1 MTLPEALYSAAQTRQ
16 LDQIAIGHHGIA
28 GYTLM
33 QRAGEAAFQVLR
45 RHWPR
50 ARRIALVCGPGNNG
64 GDGYVVARL
73 AQAAGLQVQVLVL
86 GDPARLRGDAR
97 TARDAAR
104 DAGVTM
110 HGFEAAHLHDS
121 EVIVD
126 ALFGTG
132 LERNVEN
139 EWRGAVETM
148 NAAVDTPVLAID
160 IPSGLHADAGRV
172 LGVAVRAQVTVTFIG
187 LKTGL
192 LTGHGRDYTGE
203 LVFNDLGVPAEVYA
217 QVDAVARRLS
227 AHALTGLLP
236 RRQRSLHKGQA
247 GHVGVIGGSE
257 GMAGAA
263 CLAGEAAVRAGA
275 GLTTLLTHPA
285 HATHLQLTRPEL
297 LTQSV
302 ADATALRSAWGRATV
317 LAIGPGLGQ
326 SRWARAL
333 LAAALDNPLPK
344 VIDADGLNLIASEP
358 IRRQDWILTP
368 HPGEAARLL
377 GIGIAQV
384 QAQRFEALQ
393 ALLERYGG
401 VCVLKGSGTLVG
413 QSAGPDIW
421 LCDAGNPGM
430 ASGGMGDVLTGMI
443 AALLAQ
449 GLAPFHAARLA
460 VWVHACAAD
469 DAAQAHGEIGLL
481 ASDLLPYAR
490 RRLNQLAAH
499 VY

>member
-1 MTLPEALYSAAQTRQ
+1 MTLPEALYSAAQARQ
-16 LDQIAIGHHGIA
+16 LDQIAIEHHSIA

-33 QRAGEAAFQVLR
+33 QRAGEAAFRVLR

-50 ARRIALVCGPGNNG
+50 ARRIMVVCGPGNNG

-73 AQAAGLQVQVLVL
+73 AHSAGLQVQVLAL
-86 GDPARLRGDAR
+86 ADPMRLRGDAY
-97 TARDAAR
+97 TAREAAQS
-104 DAGVTM
+104 AGVTIQ
-110 HGFEAAHLHDS
+110 GFEAARLRDS

-132 LERNVEN
+132 LERDVEN
-139 EWRGAVETM
+139 EWREAIEAI
-148 NAAVDTPVLAID
+148 NAALGTPVLAID

-192 LTGHGRDYTGE
+192 FTGHGRDYSGE
-203 LVFNDLGVPAEVYA
+203 LVFDNLGVPAEVYGH
-217 QVDAVARRLS
+217 VHSVARRLS
-227 AHALTGLLP
+227 ARALVGLLP
-236 RRQRSLHKGQA
+236 RRPRSLHKGRA

-263 CLAGEAAVRAGA
+263 RLAGEAAARAGA

-285 HATHLQLTRPEL
+285 HAAHLQLTRPEL
-297 LTQSV
+297 LTQPV
-302 ADATALRSAWGRATV
+302 ADAAALRGAWGRITV

-326 SRWARAL
+326 GRWARAL
-333 LAAALDNPLPK
+333 LATALENPLPK
-344 VIDADGLNLIASEP
+344 VIDADGLNLIAADP
-358 IRRQDWILTP
+358 LRRDDWILTP
-368 HPGEAARLL
+368 HPAEAARLL
-377 GIGIAQV
+377 GIETREV

-401 VCVLKGSGTLVG
+401 ICVLKGSGTLIG

-449 GLAPFHAARLA
+449 GLTPFDAARLA
-460 VWVHACAAD
+460 VWVHATAAD
-469 DAAQAHGEIGLL
+469 DAAQTHGEIGLL

-490 RRLNQLAAH
+490 RRLNQLAAD